1 MSSTPQH
8 SPFAESTLK
17 TEFEIRPPSP
27 PPEPPAMNLT
37 LLLLPGIFMG
47 VSAVAMFL
55 VALTNAAAPAQLLM
69 NFAMVGF
76 MLMSV
81 LTSWLNYHF
90 QQQQYERTATK
101 RRERYLGYLKH
112 CENEL
117 KGLLSAHVGQRLAQF
132 PTPGECHQIVMNRE
146 AALWQRDTRH
156 ADFLVLRCGLGTL
169 PAPVEV
175 KLQEPDPNQPQD
187 ELFSEAEQVKE
198 RAQSVSGVPLV
209 LPVSTLNIVGLIGA
223 PPHVQSMAA
232 GLIAQIAALHR
243 PGSVY
248 IAGAL
253 PFNNAQD
260 WHWRWLR
267 WLPHVWTPGRT
278 HCLLASTAR
287 DVYAL
292 AERIDDLCRAFTT
305 PSAPEQEAGL
315 QPHVVILV
323 DLDEVP
329 RANEILRRLV
339 ASWPN
344 VHLIVMASA
353 SDSLP
358 RECNW
363 IVECGS
369 AGAIRRVQPT
379 AETNLSPDPPLQPN
393 FMESFAETLM
403 RFWEQESEE
412 GGAESSGE
420 TVTLFQLWESQSQR
434 ICSVQDID
442 VARAWQRNQP
452 FKRNS
457 QTLAVPIGRDED
469 GALVYLNLH
478 DRDDPS
484 GQPGHG
490 PHGLVAGATGSGKS
504 ELLQS
509 LIASL
514 AAHFSPRVLS
524 FLLVDYK
531 GGGTADVFRDMP
543 HVAGIITNLADESLS
558 QRALLA
564 LQSEIQRRQERFQTI
579 GVNYID
585 DYQSRCAQDRN
596 LPPMPRLV
604 IIVDEFAE
612 LAQNQ
617 PEFIRQLVR
626 TARVGRSLGVHLIL
640 ATQKPSGVVNEQIW
654 SNSRFRICLRVES
667 PSDSNE
673 MLKRPD
679 AARLTRSGQAYLQ
692 VGSGELFLRF
702 QAAYANAPYV
712 EGGADL
718 PEPVFEIELDG
729 RRRQLSMPDAVRS
742 KAPEQTQL
750 VALVSHICDTAQ
762 RLKLGKVDS
771 IWIPPLPDPR
781 EEPLALLDKARDQ
794 QLVEPLFY
802 PADSGWDESKQNWRR
817 AQRWLS
823 PLVGLMDDPRERRQ
837 ERLYIP
843 LGDPPAHLLVYG
855 MPSSGKT
862 TFLLTLALGL
872 IMDHT
877 PEEVHLYA
885 LDFGARALNVL
896 SAFPHTADVIVRGE
910 AEKVVRLFKW
920 LQSEAERRR
929 QCFNKVGVSNLRA
942 YLELRQHDPSHP
954 ALPAV
959 VVLVDGYP
967 AFVEAHPEQETQLE
981 QLMREC
987 AGQGIHFVIVGG
999 SATSI
1004 KSRISSSAALA
1015 VTFQQIDPGD
1025 YVSIVGRAAIRPA
1038 ALPGRGLVRR
1048 SPPLEFQTALPVR
1061 TESEFEQTE
1070 LLRAL
1075 GERMRAAWR
1084 GDKPS
1089 PIRTLPEVLPLC
1101 ELLEQEGKKPGEGE
1115 PPIALATD
1123 TLSPLSVPMTDGL
1136 HFLISGPAQ
1145 GGKTTLLLSWLVAMS
1160 VWHPPKAL
1168 RLFMC
1173 DLGDFPEEGLGMIRQ
1188 LPHCESF
1195 EQNMAGLEKMLTKLN
1210 EEISRRRG
1218 QSATY
1223 GSEEA
1228 QLTKLNEEISQE
1240 EISQRRLSKEQLQN
1254 APTIILALD
1263 NLSKLAKTTPPQWL
1277 AEQMGKLV
1285 QQSKGCKF
1293 HILASIGED
1302 ALGRMYNQEWLEAL
1316 KGRRSGFLVGT
1327 SQSGA
1332 MSLRLPPGEAQRSTP
1347 TGFGYFIAPNL
1358 PTAIRVKFANP
1369 FVGSR
1374 ALPQWVDVI
1383 VQHYENSRKP
1393 AQ

>member
-27 PPEPPAMNLT
+27 PPAPPAINLM
-37 LLLLPGIFMG
+37 LLLLPGVFMG
-47 VSAVAMFL
+47 LSAIAMLL
-55 VALTNAAAPAQLLM
+55 VALTSAVAPAQLLM

-81 LTSWLNYHF
+81 LTSWLNYRF
-90 QQQQYERTATK
+90 QQQQYEQTATE
-101 RRERYLGYLKH
+101 RRERYLGYLNR
-112 CENEL
+112 CEAEL
-117 KGLLSAHVGQRLAQF
+117 KDLLDAHVRQRLARF
-132 PTPGECHQIVMNRE
+132 PSPIECYQIVMRRE

-156 ADFLVLRCGLGTL
+156 GDFLVLRCGLGTL
-169 PAPVEV
+169 HAPVEV

-187 ELFSEAEQVKE
+187 DLFNEAQRVK
-198 RAQSVSGVPLV
+198 AQARSVSNAPVV

-223 PPHVQSMAA
+223 PRDVQPMAA
-232 GLIAQIAALHR
+232 GWIAQIAALHG

-248 IAGAL
+248 VAGAL
-253 PFNNAQD
+253 PLNDTQG

-267 WLPHVWTPGRT
+267 WLPHVWTPGRS
-278 HCLLASTAR
+278 HCLLAATAR
-287 DVYAL
+287 DI
-292 AERIDDLCRAFTT
+292 AERVDELCRAFAT
-305 PSAPEQEAGL
+305 PSASEQEAGL

-323 DLDEVP
+323 DLDAVP
-329 RANEILRRLV
+329 SANEILRRLV
-339 ASWPN
+339 ASRPN
-344 VHLIVMASA
+344 VHLIAMASS

-363 IVECGS
+363 IVECS
-369 AGAIRRVQPT
+369 PQKAILRRVQPMAAT
-379 AETNLSPDPPLQPN
+379 DLRPDSAPEPGP
-393 FMESFAETLM
+393 MEVFAELLM
-403 RFWEQESEE
+403 RFWEQQSEE
-412 GGAESSGE
+412 GGAESPGE

-434 ICSVQDID
+434 IYSVRDID
-442 VARAWQRNQP
+442 VARAWQRNRP
-452 FKRNS
+452 FERNS
-457 QTLAVPIGRDED
+457 QTLAVPIGRDES
-469 GALVYLNLH
+469 GNLVHLNLH
-478 DRDDPS
+478 DRDDPR
-484 GQPGHG
+484 GQPSHG

-514 AAHFSPRVLS
+514 AAHFSPQVLS

-585 DYQSRCAQDRN
+585 DYQRHCAQDRN
-596 LPPMPRLV
+596 LPPLPRLV

-702 QAAYANAPYV
+702 QAAYANAPYI
-712 EGGADL
+712 EGGAGL
-718 PEPVFEIELDG
+718 PEPVFEVELNG
-729 RRRQLSMPDAVRS
+729 RRRRLNMPDAVRS

-762 RLKLGKVDS
+762 QLKLRKVDS

-781 EEPLALLDKARDQ
+781 EEPLALLDKAHDQ
-794 QLVEPLFY
+794 LRVKPLFY
-802 PADSGWDESKQNWRR
+802 PADSGWDESKQEWRPAR
-817 AQRWLS
+817 RWLS

-843 LGDPPAHLLVYG
+843 LDDPPTHLLVYG

-862 TFLLTLALGL
+862 TFLLTLALSL
-872 IMDHT
+872 AMDHT
-877 PEEVHLYA
+877 PEEIHLYA
-885 LDFGARALNVL
+885 LDFGARALSVL
-896 SAFPHTADVIVRGE
+896 REFPHTADVIARGE
-910 AEKVVRLFKW
+910 TEKVVRLFRW
-920 LQSEAERRR
+920 LQAEAERRR
-929 QCFNKVGVSNLRA
+929 QHFNQVGVSNFRA
-942 YLELRQHDPSHP
+942 YLELRQRDPSHP

-959 VVLVDGYP
+959 VVLIDGYP
-967 AFVEAHPEQETQLE
+967 TFAEAHPEQETQLE

-1004 KSRISSSAALA
+1004 KPRISSNAALT
-1015 VTFQQIDPGD
+1015 VTFQQTDPGD
-1025 YVSIVGRAAIRPA
+1025 YASIVGRAAIRPA

-1061 TESEFEQTE
+1061 TESEAEQTE

-1075 GERMRAAWR
+1075 GGRMRAAWR
-1084 GDKPS
+1084 GATPG

-1101 ELLEQEGKKPGEGE
+1101 ELLEQGRQTPGEGE
-1115 PPIALATD
+1115 PPIALTTD
-1123 TLSPLSVPMTDGL
+1123 TLSLLRVPMKDGL
-1136 HFLISGPAQ
+1136 HFLIYGPPG
-1145 GGKTTLLLSWLVAMS
+1145 GGKTTLLLSWLVAMAE
-1160 VWHPPKAL
+1160 WHPPDAL

-1173 DLGDFPEEGLGMIRQ
+1173 DLDDFAEEGLSMISA
-1188 LPHCESF
+1188 LPHRKLF
-1195 EQNMAGLEKMLTKLN
+1195 AQGIADLEPMLTELD
-1210 EEISRRRG
+1210 
-1218 QSATY
+1218 Q
-1223 GSEEA
+1223 
-1228 QLTKLNEEISQE
+1228 
-1240 EISQRRLSKEQLQN
+1240 EISQRQEHKGQLQD

-1263 NLSKLAKTTPPQWL
+1263 NLSKLKDTTPPPWL
-1277 AEQMGKLV
+1277 ATQMSTLV
-1285 QQSKGCKF
+1285 RQSKDCKF

-1302 ALGRMYNQEWLEAL
+1302 ALTRVLYNQTWLGTL
-1316 KGRRSGFLVGT
+1316 RGRFLVGAA
-1327 SQSGA
+1327 QSSA
-1332 MSLRLPPGEAQRSTP
+1332 MSLRVPPGEAQRATP
-1347 TGFGYFIAPNL
+1347 AGFGYFSAPNL
-1358 PTAIRVKFANP
+1358 PLATRVKFANP
-1369 FVGSR
+1369 FVGSL
-1374 ALPQWVDVI
+1374 ALPQWVEVI
-1383 VQHYENSRKP
+1383 AQRYANNCKP